1 MPTTQE
7 PNVPLFGLEKLFE
20 LRVDPWDEVVERRRD
35 AVAAATAA
43 SSGASSASLGVAAMR
58 RASTIVTS
66 AFKKVGDAS
75 ILAVVVESNSI
86 LLRTWLSDGKDHKVE
101 CVIGGFFLFLRSCN
115 DGPLVILSTPVRFEI
130 ECHNCHIMRHLQT
143 TETSRAPSY
152 MFLYR

>member
-43 SSGASSASLGVAAMR
+43 ASGASSASLGVAAMR

-86 LLRTWLSDGKDHKVE
+86 LLRTWLSDGKDHKVG
-101 CVIGGFFLFLRSCN
+101 CVIGGSFLFCV
-115 DGPLVILSTPVRFEI
+115 LVTMVL
-130 ECHNCHIMRHLQT
+130 
-143 TETSRAPSY
+143 
-152 MFLYR
+152 